1 VFGFFATDTWL
12 NTHADEAVKFAAA
25 IHKAAIW
32 ANSHPKESAVML
44 TKFTKLDP
52 AVAATMGRAVYATSL
67 DPAELQPVLD
77 NAVRYSMLDHPMD
90 ANDLIWKPP
99 AK

>member
-1 VFGFFATDTWL
+1 M
-12 NTHADEAVKFAAA
+12 KFAAA
-25 IHKAAIW
+25 IRKAAIW
-32 ANSHPKESAVML
+32 ANAHPKDSAVML

-67 DPAELQPVLD
+67 EPAEIQPVLD
-77 NAVRYSMLDHPMD
+77 NAVRYGMLDHPLD
-90 ANDLIWKPP
+90 ANEIIWKPP